1 MKRLASSLRDDLM
14 RLFAHTT
21 RSYQIGCEIFRRDKS
36 ENLFL
41 AVGAFCSLCLNL
53 SGAPPRARPAPFT
66 MNSVVSS
73 LRVVVAF
80 SPGRARQNSTL
91 GARSA
96 SAFGG
101 SKQRIN
107 ASVGGSRNLKKIT
120 APRRSLPVVVHAL
133 GRADEREPGWWDT
146 PATSNFI
153 DVTSEQELRDVM
165 RAAYGNERASTLLV
179 VEFYGKWCNSC
190 RRLYPALKK
199 LAKREQDVLFVK
211 IDFDECKELCRKLGV
226 VKLPYFHVYN
236 GSGSRLADFASS
248 LDPVKFKRLTDA
260 IETNKSMR
268 CALRQGDTNN
278 SGGEKDTESS
288 DNSPSV
294 VKLHHVTVNWR
305 GGGEHVMIAGDV
317 AGGWT
322 HTLSLSKRKNSDEGD
337 AQGSN
342 QGPNEASTNNP
353 MDSHPTHSVTAIL
366 PTGTFRFKFVV
377 DGEWL
382 TEPSYPTVCD
392 GDANK
397 NNELFVGAASW
408 PFEWVRVPS
417 ASPAGPVGRIENVP
431 VALTDVTTTDA
442 VVKPM
447 HTNLSNSPVSKQSGN
462 DVMDHRRSPLAA
474 PVSPGVAKIEA
485 ENAKRASSKPFDE
498 NVKPPVAKA
507 KMPPFEPSIRLPT
520 VSSDAATRPYEPVEA
535 SPFPPAVPTSERS
548 YTDSEQSEQAPTEK
562 PQPQPFEIKKIKVDA
577 GDFSTKSEHDKKV
590 DEERAQ
596 AFRSLEFRRKEE
608 RKQDKF
614 MAVKPL
620 GPYSAI
626 GLAPSRA
633 PVPVATLAASKAELL
648 TLEDRVK
655 RLEQVLENHGIGLE
669 DQWLREG

>member
-1 MKRLASSLRDDLM
+1 MHMHACRPD
-14 RLFAHTT
+14 T
-21 RSYQIGCEIFRRDKS
+21 
-36 ENLFL
+36 
-41 AVGAFCSLCLNL
+41 
-53 SGAPPRARPAPFT
+53 APKISQLGARPA
-66 MNSVVSS
+66 VSRIS
-73 LRVVVAF
+73 KL
-80 SPGRARQNSTL
+80 Q
-91 GARSA
+91 A
-96 SAFGG
+96 SGYRF
-101 SKQRIN
+101 RD
-107 ASVGGSRNLKKIT
+107 VRNLRNT
-120 APRRSLPVVVHAL
+120 ARGVGTTTRAA
-133 GRADEREPGWWDT
+133 GRADEQDPGWWDT
-146 PATSNFI
+146 PVTSNFI
-153 DVTSEQELRDVM
+153 DVTSEAELRDVM

-211 IDFDECKELCRKLGV
+211 IDFDNCKDLCRKLGV

-260 IETNKSMR
+260 IETNKSLR
-268 CALRQGDTNN
+268 CVLKPGETQGNDSNAPSTNA
-278 SGGEKDTESS
+278 SL
-288 DNSPSV
+288 
-294 VKLHHVTVNWR
+294 VKLHHVTFNWR
-305 GGGEHVMIAGDV
+305 GGGTHVMIAGDV

-322 HTLSLSKRKNSDEGD
+322 HTLSLSKRKNSDKGD

-520 VSSDAATRPYEPVEA
+520 VSSDAATRPYEPAEA
-535 SPFPPAVPTSERS
+535 SPFPPAVPASERS

-655 RLEQVLENHGIGLE
+655 RLEQVLENHGIGVE

>member
-1 MKRLASSLRDDLM
+1 
-14 RLFAHTT
+14 
-21 RSYQIGCEIFRRDKS
+21 
-36 ENLFL
+36 
-41 AVGAFCSLCLNL
+41 
-53 SGAPPRARPAPFT
+53 
-66 MNSVVSS
+66 
-73 LRVVVAF
+73 
-80 SPGRARQNSTL
+80 
-91 GARSA
+91 
-96 SAFGG
+96 
-101 SKQRIN
+101 
-107 ASVGGSRNLKKIT
+107 
-120 APRRSLPVVVHAL
+120 
-133 GRADEREPGWWDT
+133 
-146 PATSNFI
+146 
-153 DVTSEQELRDVM
+153 
-165 RAAYGNERASTLLV
+165 
-179 VEFYGKWCNSC
+179 
-190 RRLYPALKK
+190 
-199 LAKREQDVLFVK
+199 
-211 IDFDECKELCRKLGV
+211 V

-322 HTLSLSKRKNSDEGD
+322 HTLSLSKRKNSDKGD

-655 RLEQVLENHGIGLE
+655 RLEQVLENHGIGVE